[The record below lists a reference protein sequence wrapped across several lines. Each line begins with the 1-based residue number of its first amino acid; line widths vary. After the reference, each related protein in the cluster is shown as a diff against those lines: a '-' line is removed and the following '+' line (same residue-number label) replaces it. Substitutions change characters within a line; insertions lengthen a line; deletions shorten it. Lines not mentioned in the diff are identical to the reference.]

1 MRMKVYV
8 FLMMNL
14 AVSSAASIGPTEPD
28 VVDLTPLVN
37 GSALACPKTTV
48 NISQPPMPM
57 QDAGPCSSSITTTM
71 PPPTTT
77 HDRMTT
83 TMPPPTTTDGSI
95 FGFSPAM
102 VASPVLIVLLALVL
116 LVP

>member
-57 QDAGPCSSSITTTM
+57 QDAGPCSS
-71 PPPTTT
+71 
-77 HDRMTT
+77 RMTT